1 MEENNSSRF
10 ESIGNTVRKRRSH
23 TSRRPRPESQPLS
36 DGRDVSSLS
45 STPPSDDI
53 KAGSSDEN
61 SGGDHNSR
69 RNELSLSQCAS
80 RFPGPSGVEGE
91 KSSRK
96 NKKVDIGLNE
106 LYGNGG
112 SKDTTE
118 QGRSGSNHKRSSEGV
133 LAPANWRST
142 SRENESPEPQ
152 TTMALNRKADDSV
165 GPSQDRLGNDNKV
178 KKVKLKVGGVTRTI
192 DANSKSSRASDA
204 TNVRQKSAHKD
215 NSEIDKSPSGDKK
228 GGLQGIPWKD
238 FFKVGFTLGREESS
252 TKGAGKNR
260 SVKQG
265 DKSDSARKSRRASK
279 KRALDGFDDE
289 DDDDEIRYL
298 EKLKNAKYFNGFG
311 EDDEESSRKHR
322 RLSKF
327 SGNVSQN
334 SEVGAS
340 SRPGKDGKKRSPSE
354 DTDYEGEEELVSD
367 GEAEGKKKKKAKKE
381 PVDAIV
387 EPKRE
392 LTLTTRQRALQSGR
406 DCSAPGGTAVEF
418 PNGLPPAPSRK
429 QKEKLSE
436 VDQQLKKVEAAQRRK
451 MQNEKAAKESEA
463 EAIRRILGQDS
474 NRKKREDKK
483 KKRVKELAQ
492 ERAADELMRA
502 SNSIRM
508 VLGPSGTTV
517 TFPKEMLPSFF
528 DPKPCS
534 YPPPRERCAGPSC
547 TNPYKYRD
555 SKTKLPLCSLQCY
568 KAVQGN
574 MPSQAATC

>member
-1 MEENNSSRF
+1 MEDLNSSRF
-10 ESIGNTVRKRRSH
+10 EGIGNTVRRRRSH

-36 DGRDVSSLS
+36 EGRDISSLS
-45 STPPSDDI
+45 STPQSDDV

-61 SGGDHNSR
+61 SGGDQSSR
-69 RNELSLSQCAS
+69 RKQLSLSQCAS
-80 RFPGPSGVEGE
+80 RFPGASGVEGE
-91 KSSRK
+91 KPAKKS
-96 NKKVDIGLNE
+96 KKVDVGLNE
-106 LYGNGG
+106 LYGNSGL
-112 SKDTTE
+112 KDTLE
-118 QGRSGSNHKRSSEGV
+118 QGRSGSNQKRSSEGV
-133 LAPANWRST
+133 LAPANWKST
-142 SRENESPEPQ
+142 SKEKESPEPQ
-152 TTMALNRKADDSV
+152 KTMALNRKTDESA
-165 GPSQDRLGNDNKV
+165 GPSHDKLGNDNKV

-192 DANSKSSRASDA
+192 DANSKSSRALDTTVA
-204 TNVRQKSAHKD
+204 RQKATLKD
-215 NSEIDKSPSGDKK
+215 NADIDNSPSGNKK

-238 FFKVGFTLGREESS
+238 FSKVGFTLGREESS
-252 TKGAGKNR
+252 MKGAGKNS

-265 DKSDSARKSRRASK
+265 DKSDSARKSKRAPK
-279 KRALDGFDDE
+279 KRAVDGFDDD

-298 EKLKNAKYFNGFG
+298 EKLKNAKYYTGFG

-327 SGNVSQN
+327 SGNNSQN
-334 SEVGAS
+334 SEGGAS
-340 SRPGKDGKKRSPSE
+340 SRLGKDGKKRSPSE
-354 DTDYEGEEELVSD
+354 DTDYEGEEELASE
-367 GEAEGKKKKKAKKE
+367 GEPEGKKKKARKE

-392 LTLTTRQRALQSGR
+392 MTLTTRQRALQSGR
-406 DCSAPGGTAVEF
+406 DASAPGGSAIEF
-418 PNGLPPAPSRK
+418 PNGLPPAPPRK

-451 MQNEKAAKESEA
+451 MQNEKAARESEA

-483 KKRVKELAQ
+483 KKRVEELAQ
-492 ERAADELMRA
+492 EKAADELKRA
-502 SNSIRM
+502 SNSIRLIM
-508 VLGPSGTTV
+508 GPSGTTV
-517 TFPKEMLPSFF
+517 TFPNELLPSIF
-528 DPKPCS
+528 DSKPHS

-574 MPSQAATC
+574 MQSQAATC